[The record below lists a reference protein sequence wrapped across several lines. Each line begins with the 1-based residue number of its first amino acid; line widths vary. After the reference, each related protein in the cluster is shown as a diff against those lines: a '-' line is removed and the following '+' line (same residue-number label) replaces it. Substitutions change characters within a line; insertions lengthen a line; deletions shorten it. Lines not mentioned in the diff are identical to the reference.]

1 MARSLRS
8 LIAPA
13 SGIPSSCQRSA
24 LRTVRPNRLW
34 LVVSLL
40 CGVSFTGCS
49 AEESSSPKSGRAD
62 AKAAALVAAPVPTHV
77 LTADIANAIV
87 ATEQG
92 DSIEVRLAD
101 LGTDQS
107 AWRLERQS
115 GDARIE
121 AQGTSLIQD
130 RAGVKR
136 VFRFRALGVGSAEL
150 VFSRHAPGGAPAPS
164 EVVTFRISVR

>member
-1 MARSLRS
+1 MVQ
-8 LIAPA
+8 AP
-13 SGIPSSCQRSA
+13 PSTSKHP
-24 LRTVRPNRLW
+24 TRLW
-34 LVVSLL
+34 LVACLS
-40 CGVSFTGCS
+40 CGVWFTGCS
-49 AEESSSPKSGRAD
+49 ADEASSPKSGRAD
-62 AKAAALVAAPVPTHV
+62 AKAAALAAAPVPTHV

-92 DSIEVRLAD
+92 DLIEVRLAD
-101 LGTDQS
+101 LGTGQG

-150 VFSRHAPGGAPAPS
+150 VFSRHAPAQAPTPP

>member
-1 MARSLRS
+1 

-62 AKAAALVAAPVPTHV
+62 AKGAALADAPVPTHV

-101 LGTDQS
+101 LGTDQG

-130 RAGVKR
+130 RTGVKR
-136 VFRFRALGVGSAEL
+136 MFRFRALGVGSAEL
-150 VFSRHAPGGAPAPS
+150 VFSRHASAQAPPPP

>member
-1 MARSLRS
+1 MARSLRF
-8 LIAPA
+8 LTAPA
-13 SGIPSSCQRSA
+13 SRIPSSRQRSA
-24 LRTVRPNRLW
+24 SRTPRPSRLW
-34 LVVSLL
+34 LVACLL

-49 AEESSSPKSGRAD
+49 AEESSSSKSGRAD
-62 AKAAALVAAPVPTHV
+62 AKGAALAAAPVPTHV

-92 DSIEVRLAD
+92 DLIEVRLAD
-101 LGTDQS
+101 LGSDQG
-107 AWRLERQS
+107 AWRFERQS

-121 AQGTSLIQD
+121 AQGTALIQD
-130 RAGVKR
+130 RTGLKR

-150 VFSRHAPGGAPAPS
+150 VFSRHAQAPTPP

>member
-1 MARSLRS
+1 VA
-8 LIAPA
+8 
-13 SGIPSSCQRSA
+13 C
-24 LRTVRPNRLW
+24 
-34 LVVSLL
+34 LL

-49 AEESSSPKSGRAD
+49 AEEASSSKSGRGD
-62 AKAAALVAAPVPTHV
+62 AKVAALAAAPVPTHV
-77 LTADIANAIV
+77 LTADIANAVV

-101 LGTDQS
+101 LGADQG

-130 RAGVKR
+130 RTGLKR

-150 VFSRHAPGGAPAPS
+150 VFSRHAPAQPPTPP

>member
-1 MARSLRS
+1 MARSLRF

-13 SGIPSSCQRSA
+13 SRIPSSWQRSP
-24 LRTVRPNRLW
+24 LRTVRPNRPW
-34 LVVSLL
+34 LVACLL

-49 AEESSSPKSGRAD
+49 AEEASSPKSGRAD
-62 AKAAALVAAPVPTHV
+62 AQGAALAAAPVPTHV
-77 LTADIANAIV
+77 LTADIDNAIV

-92 DSIEVRLAD
+92 DLIEVRLAD
-101 LGTDQS
+101 LGADQG

-121 AQGTSLIQD
+121 AQGTSLVQD
-130 RAGVKR
+130 RTGLKR

-150 VFSRHAPGGAPAPS
+150 VFSRHAPAVAPTPP

>member
-1 MARSLRS
+1 

-13 SGIPSSCQRSA
+13 SPIPSSRQRSA
-24 LRTVRPNRLW
+24 VRTLRPNRLW
-34 LVVSLL
+34 LVACLL

-49 AEESSSPKSGRAD
+49 AEEASSPKSGRAD
-62 AKAAALVAAPVPTHV
+62 AKAVAVAAAPVPTHV

-92 DSIEVRLAD
+92 DLIEVRLAD
-101 LGTDQS
+101 LGSDQG

-130 RAGVKR
+130 RTGLKR

-150 VFSRHAPGGAPAPS
+150 VFSRHPPPAQAPTPP
-164 EVVTFRISVR
+164 EVLTFRISVR

>member
-1 MARSLRS
+1 

-62 AKAAALVAAPVPTHV
+62 AKGAALAAAPVPTHV

-92 DSIEVRLAD
+92 DSIEVRLPD
-101 LGTDQS
+101 IGTDQG

-115 GDARIE
+115 GDARID

-130 RAGVKR
+130 GTGLKR

-150 VFSRHAPGGAPAPS
+150 VFSSHAPTQAPTPP